1 MNNGVKKSQFGTA
14 LFIVA
19 MIVGYLVGS
28 GAFEFDGSQTS
39 TNEHSFGI
47 VFWMAASGLAFV
59 FSFGVHLLLKKKK
72 SSMEESGE
80 ISGDER
86 MFEPFY
92 GSSIPERLGVIA
104 SVALLGSLPVLS
116 VYLVFSDLQ
125 HPWVNIFTG
134 AAGILALMII
144 SIYIVILFRKSRE
157 FYDRYELILIPTIMY
172 FFSMVVYKYGLSLQ
186 NIPFPDGIS
195 EGDLL
200 VVIYSVVAIPVG
212 VKLILSANR
221 TIFDKKARAEDELQ
235 FASEVQQQ
243 FLQDRSIETEN
254 TEGFGTS
261 VAARQVG
268 GDFLYLDTLEDQSL
282 VAAIGD
288 VSGHSFGAGLIMSM
302 LVTMTEDYLQF
313 RKSPGGLMEALNRKL
328 FDQPKRNI
336 FATMGCIR
344 LDGDRAT
351 IWNAGHMPVLKYSSS
366 DGNLTKIKSPGFALG
381 MTNKANYSSTDVP
394 ISQGDIL
401 VLYSDGLVETRNE
414 DGEIRGEDDFHK
426 IVQSVLEKEDSCKE
440 IANSVMEAVLNDD
453 YSEYPE
459 DDLTIVVLKRGS
471 FSPADELS

>member
-1 MNNGVKKSQFGTA
+1 MNNAVKTSQFGTV

-19 MIVGYLVGS
+19 MIVGYLAGS
-28 GAFEFDGSQTS
+28 GAFGFDGSQTS

-134 AAGILALMII
+134 AAGIFALMII

-268 GDFLYLDTLEDQSL
+268 GDFLYLDRLEDQAV
-282 VAAIGD
+282 VAAVGD

-313 RKSPGGLMEALNRKL
+313 RKSPGGLMETLNRKL
-328 FDQPKRNI
+328 LNQPKRNL
-336 FATMGCIR
+336 FATMGSIR
-344 LDGDRAT
+344 LDEDSAT
-351 IWNAGHMPVLKYSSS
+351 IWNAGHMPVLKYSPS
-366 DGNLTKIKSPGFALG
+366 DGDLTRIKPPGFALG
-381 MTNKANYSSTDVP
+381 MTKKADYTPTEVP
-394 ISQGDIL
+394 IKHGDIL
-401 VLYSDGLVETRNE
+401 VLYSDGLVETRDE
-414 DGEIRGEDDFHK
+414 DGGIRGEDDFHSNLK
-426 IVQSVLEKEDSCKE
+426 PVLKKEDSCE
-440 IANSVMEAVLNDD
+440 NIANSVMETILAED
-453 YSEYPE
+453 YSDFPE
-459 DDLTIVVLKRGS
+459 DDMTIVVLKRGNN
-471 FSPADELS
+471 

>member
-1 MNNGVKKSQFGTA
+1 MNNAVKTSQFGTV

-19 MIVGYLVGS
+19 MIVGYLAGS
-28 GAFEFDGSQTS
+28 GAFGFDGSQTS

-72 SSMEESGE
+72 YSMEESGE

-134 AAGILALMII
+134 AAGIFALMII

-200 VVIYSVVAIPVG
+200 VIIYSVVAIPVG

-268 GDFLYLDTLEDQSL
+268 GDFLYLDRLEDHAV
-282 VAAIGD
+282 VAAVGD

-302 LVTMTEDYLQF
+302 LVTMTEDYIQF
-313 RKSPGGLMEALNRKL
+313 RKSPGGLMETLNRKL
-328 FDQPKRNI
+328 LNQPKRNL
-336 FATMGCIR
+336 FATMGSIR
-344 LDGDRAT
+344 LDEDSAT
-351 IWNAGHMPVLKYSSS
+351 IWNAGHMPVLKYSPS
-366 DGNLTKIKSPGFALG
+366 DGDLTRIKPPGFALG
-381 MTNKANYSSTDVP
+381 MTKKADYTPTEVP
-394 ISQGDIL
+394 IKQGDIL
-401 VLYSDGLVETRNE
+401 VLYSDGLVETRDE
-414 DGEIRGEDDFHK
+414 DGGIRGEDDFHSNVK
-426 IVQSVLEKEDSCKE
+426 PVLEKENSCKV
-440 IANSVMEAVLNDD
+440 IANSVMETILADD
-453 YSEYPE
+453 HSDFPE
-459 DDLTIVVLKRGS
+459 DDMTIVVLKKK
-471 FSPADELS
+471 